1 MYKNCQKKPGSF
13 TKKALLFDGK
23 WHNIFAM
30 TTLVRHWR
38 TRTVQKAGTCNDPA
52 EAMRGGVVC
61 HSGCHKKKMRRL
73 EES

>member
-1 MYKNCQKKPGSF
+1 MKYETVKEAAERLGV
-13 TKKALLFDGK
+13 TA
-23 WHNIFAM
+23 
-30 TTLVRHWR
+30 
-38 TRTVQKAGTCNDPA
+38 RTVQKAGTCNDPA